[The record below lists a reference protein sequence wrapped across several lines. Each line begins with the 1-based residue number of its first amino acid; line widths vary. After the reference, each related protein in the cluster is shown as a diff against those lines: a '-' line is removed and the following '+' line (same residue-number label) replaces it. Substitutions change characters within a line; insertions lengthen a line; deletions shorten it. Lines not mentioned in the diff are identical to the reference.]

1 MIKFQNVRFFLSDS
15 NGIMLARGAVHNPN
29 IFKEIKTHILNKGEN
44 NGEKGGNDFLNKG
57 ENLELVLNENLDKEL
72 KNDYIEL
79 SNICS
84 INEKNIENENNNI
97 HNEEDKCLLNKKKK
111 NSKNEEDSENDVKQS
126 KNLAKIFEIKYGN
139 KIIDIIPIIK
149 EFAQIARNLDYSI
162 QNTKYN
168 CLYILKTHKNHLNL
182 FQKIQKIKTYDD
194 LEKALEINENDKNE
208 KYSNNQYNDI
218 EIKTKKFIKET
229 KKDSI

>member
-1 MIKFQNVRFFLSDS
+1 
-15 NGIMLARGAVHNPN
+15 MLARGAVHNPN
-29 IFKEIKTHILNKGEN
+29 IFKEIKTHILNKCEG
-44 NGEKGGNDFLNKG
+44 NGEKGSNDFLNKG
-57 ENLELVLNENLDKEL
+57 ENLELLLNENLDKEL

-84 INEKNIENENNNI
+84 INEKNIENENVNI

-111 NSKNEEDSENDVKQS
+111 NNKNEEDSENDVKQS
-126 KNLAKIFEIKYGN
+126 KNLAKIFEIKYEN
-139 KIIDIIPIIK
+139 KVIDIIPIIK
-149 EFAQIARNLDYSI
+149 EFAKIARNLDYSI

-194 LEKALEINENDKNE
+194 LDKALEMNENDKNE
-208 KYSNNQYNDI
+208 KYDNNQHNDK
-218 EIKTKKFIKET
+218 EIKSKKFIKEN
-229 KKDSI
+229 KKDNI